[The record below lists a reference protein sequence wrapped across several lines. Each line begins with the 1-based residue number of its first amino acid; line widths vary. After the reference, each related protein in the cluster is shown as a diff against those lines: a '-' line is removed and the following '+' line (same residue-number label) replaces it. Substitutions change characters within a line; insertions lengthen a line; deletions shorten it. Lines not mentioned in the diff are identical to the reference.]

1 MTRKT
6 LLEIELPTNANCFQK
21 SVLEG
26 HVIERSLY
34 WTLNFYGETTSQLT
48 TVFVV
53 CLVTAMTVMQTAHL
67 SL

>member
-1 MTRKT
+1 MLVTRKT
-6 LLEIELPTNANCFQK
+6 LLEIELLVIANYFQK
-21 SVLEG
+21 SVPEG

-53 CLVTAMTVMQTAHL
+53 CLVTAMQTAHL